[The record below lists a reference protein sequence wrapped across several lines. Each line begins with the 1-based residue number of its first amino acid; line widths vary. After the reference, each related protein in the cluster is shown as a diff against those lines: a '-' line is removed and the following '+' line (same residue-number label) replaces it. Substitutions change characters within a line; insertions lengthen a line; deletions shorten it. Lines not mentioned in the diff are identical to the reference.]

1 MSGIQGQNSN
11 KWDVAAWVF
20 LCLFALTDLI
30 SISAAQ
36 IAGTGLVFCWG
47 GQLVSER
54 RTPFLTVLKWPFT
67 AFVVSSLVSAFLS
80 LDPASSIKDSK
91 DLLHILLF
99 FAAYEQFRNR
109 PERVGFVFRL
119 VTVSGGIIAAVG
131 LFQVARSG
139 VDIFHRI
146 SGFQGMYMT
155 YAGLLMLAIVLGCAV
170 IFFDFKKWRDS
181 WIPLAVV
188 LMTGAVVFSLTRNAW
203 VGIFV
208 GISTLAALRK
218 PFALVAL
225 PLIGALV
232 FFIAP
237 KDVQNR
243 VTSIFDSNNV
253 TNKERVLLWEAG
265 FDIVADYPVFG
276 VGQNSFP
283 LVYPEYS
290 RPDIKEP
297 SISHLHN
304 NFLEIAVERGL
315 VGLMAWLSV
324 WFMAILSLTRGWAN
338 NGSLNLAIAGCAG
351 ALFAFLAAGMF
362 EYNFGDSEIQMLVYI
377 TLAAG
382 VAGAEKALERKI
394 PENSGNAGLA

>member
-1 MSGIQGQNSN
+1 M
-11 KWDVAAWVF
+11 
-20 LCLFALTDLI
+20 
-30 SISAAQ
+30 
-36 IAGTGLVFCWG
+36 
-47 GQLVSER
+47 
-54 RTPFLTVLKWPFT
+54 
-67 AFVVSSLVSAFLS
+67 
-80 LDPASSIKDSK
+80 
-91 DLLHILLF
+91 
-99 FAAYEQFRNR
+99 
-109 PERVGFVFRL
+109 
-119 VTVSGGIIAAVG
+119 IAAVG

-181 WIPLAVV
+181 WIPLAVI
-188 LMTGAVVFSLTRNAW
+188 LMTGAVAFSLTRNAW

-253 TNKERVLLWEAG
+253 TNKERMLLWEAG

-283 LVYPEYS
+283 LVYPEYR
-290 RPDIKEP
+290 RPDVKEP

-315 VGLMAWLSV
+315 VGLAAWLSV
-324 WFMAILSLTRGWAN
+324 WFMAILSLTRAWAN
-338 NGSLNLAIAGCAG
+338 NGPLNLAIAGCAG

-382 VAGAEKALERKI
+382 VAGAEKALERKV
-394 PENSGNAGLA
+394 PKNSGSAGLA